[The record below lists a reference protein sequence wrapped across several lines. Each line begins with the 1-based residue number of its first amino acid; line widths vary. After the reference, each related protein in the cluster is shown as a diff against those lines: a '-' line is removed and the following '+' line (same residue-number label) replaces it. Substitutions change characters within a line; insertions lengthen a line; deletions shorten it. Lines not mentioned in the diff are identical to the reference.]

1 MPNTLS
7 LPSELTIYTVGEL
20 RPRWLEWLASQQTTD
35 EAGDTTCRIDA
46 AATSEVDAAGLQLLL
61 ALSRSLEAENRTL
74 RLDNPS
80 ASLVTACQALGLHAL
95 VADHNSVEVPA

>member
-1 MPNTLS
+1 MPNILS

-35 EAGDTTCRIDA
+35 AAGDTTCHVDA
-46 AATSEVDAAGLQLLL
+46 AAVSEVDAAGLQLLL
-61 ALSRSLEAENRTL
+61 ALSRSLEAENQTL

-80 ASLVTACQALGLHAL
+80 ASLVAACQALGLDAL
-95 VADHNSVEVPA
+95 MADQDSVEVPA